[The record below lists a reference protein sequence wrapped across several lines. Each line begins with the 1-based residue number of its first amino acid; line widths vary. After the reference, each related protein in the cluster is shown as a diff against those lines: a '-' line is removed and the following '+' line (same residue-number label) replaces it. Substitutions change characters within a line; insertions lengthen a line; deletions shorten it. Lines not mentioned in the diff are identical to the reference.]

1 MAQKASDHIKPC
13 NIGQSEAHNKRT
25 PEYIA
30 RINKEKIYLRTEL
43 TDKNESWI
51 SPSMD
56 GMDLTAYHAALA
68 KLVKE
73 KTGRAMQT
81 KERIRKD
88 KRTGKEVKVS
98 GSSPIRE
105 SVVLCKADT
114 TMDELQRYCQACH
127 EQWGITAL
135 QIHIHRDEGH
145 YADPSDR
152 DSWTPN
158 LHAHI
163 VWDWMNHE
171 TGKSCKLN
179 REDMSRLQNM
189 VAETLGMERGSSK
202 AETGHQHLERNDYI
216 AAKQKREKEAAIAAK
231 EKAEAERDAAIEA
244 KEKSENEHKRIEAEK
259 QVKERRITELDKEI
273 EAKANRANE
282 ENGNA
287 ILSGLAK
294 IAGRGRYAEL
304 EKENEQLK
312 KSVPEQLAKLQKQ
325 YSQAVDKA
333 VAEKTAPLEKANREL
348 TKRNS
353 GLEEKCNAL
362 SDRLDR
368 LTDKFIAES
377 KWKDTVLDYLAA
389 IFVKVNELFRKAVE
403 AIVQFAQSGFG
414 GKLGGAGH
422 KDLFDKEEAAAIK
435 GAMVG
440 IVGNDGDHKAV
451 GNWLVQVAKKVG
463 ELAEEEI
470 YRTQKEVDDVA
481 SGKYDWRIDNIV
493 KENGLNR

>member
-1 MAQKASDHIKPC
+1 M
-13 NIGQSEAHNKRT
+13 
-25 PEYIA
+25 
-30 RINKEKIYLRTEL
+30 
-43 TDKNESWI
+43 
-51 SPSMD
+51 
-56 GMDLTAYHAALA
+56 
-68 KLVKE
+68 
-73 KTGRAMQT
+73 
-81 KERIRKD
+81 
-88 KRTGKEVKVS
+88 
-98 GSSPIRE
+98 
-105 SVVLCKADT
+105 
-114 TMDELQRYCQACH
+114 
-127 EQWGITAL
+127 
-135 QIHIHRDEGH
+135 
-145 YADPSDR
+145 
-152 DSWTPN
+152 
-158 LHAHI
+158 
-163 VWDWMNHE
+163 
-171 TGKSCKLN
+171 
-179 REDMSRLQNM
+179 
-189 VAETLGMERGSSK
+189 
-202 AETGHQHLERNDYI
+202 
-216 AAKQKREKEAAIAAK
+216 
-231 EKAEAERDAAIEA
+231 
-244 KEKSENEHKRIEAEK
+244 
-259 QVKERRITELDKEI
+259 
-273 EAKANRANE
+273 
-282 ENGNA
+282 
-287 ILSGLAK
+287 
-294 IAGRGRYAEL
+294 